1 LNEEAPGL
9 AALGLLH
16 MKALSLVFVVRRAPM
31 ALFLQ
36 NLMLASGL
44 PAALLFTDLSE
55 TQVHDSPNFYVP

>member
-1 LNEEAPGL
+1 LNEKAPGL
-9 AALGLLH
+9 TALDRLG
-16 MKALSLVFVVRRAPM
+16 MNAFCLVFVVRRALM